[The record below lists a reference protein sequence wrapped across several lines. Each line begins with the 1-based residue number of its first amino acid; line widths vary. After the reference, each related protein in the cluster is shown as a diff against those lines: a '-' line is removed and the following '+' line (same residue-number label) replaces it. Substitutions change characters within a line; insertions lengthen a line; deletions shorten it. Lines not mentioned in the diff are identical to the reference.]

1 MLDKNFYF
9 FKVTSLKDCVS
20 LEHLGRFLEMIEYH
34 IHATKLP
41 NRTCPE
47 FIHVGRPTLIF
58 CSKADMWR
66 SILSIYMDSK
76 NAVLPSASEVLVCCQ
91 STTAEEIEL
100 LFRRA
105 IQKPYHQG
113 NNS

>member
-1 MLDKNFYF
+1 ME
-9 FKVTSLKDCVS
+9 DCVS
-20 LEHLGRFLEMIEYH
+20 LEHLGQFLEMIGHH
-34 IHATKLP
+34 IDATNIP

-58 CSKADMWR
+58 CSKADIWR
-66 SILSIYMDSK
+66 SILSIYMDSE
-76 NAVLPSASEVLVCCQ
+76 NAVLPSASEVLVCCK

-113 NNS
+113 NNF

>member
-1 MLDKNFYF
+1 ME
-9 FKVTSLKDCVS
+9 DCVS
-20 LEHLGRFLEMIEYH
+20 LEHLGQFLEMIGH
-34 IHATKLP
+34 NIDATKLP

-47 FIHVGRPTLIF
+47 SIYVGRPTLIF
-58 CSKADMWR
+58 CSKADIWR
-66 SILSIYMDSK
+66 SILSIYMNSK
-76 NAVLPSASEVLVCCQ
+76 NAMLPSASEVLICCK

-113 NNS
+113 NDS